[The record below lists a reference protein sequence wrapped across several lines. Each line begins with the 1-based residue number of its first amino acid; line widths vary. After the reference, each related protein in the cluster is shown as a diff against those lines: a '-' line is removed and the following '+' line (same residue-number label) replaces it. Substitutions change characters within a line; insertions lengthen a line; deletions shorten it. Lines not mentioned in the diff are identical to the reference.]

1 MIRNKCDKCK
11 QDYKDLT
18 VIEDNHVLC
27 KPCYD
32 KCFDMLFKGQFTLAE
47 VQAEE
52 SMLKIWNDY
61 QIKVLRSLVILA
73 KKNNADVY
81 SYIETFI
88 NSENNYYLK
97 NVFITREELMKN
109 PRRHIIHLDNFI
121 NTEYNNLF
129 DNVGVLNERMDRIYF
144 LYNPKIDATGYVNS

>member
-18 VIEDNHVLC
+18 VIQDNSVLC

-52 SMLKIWNDY
+52 SLLKLWNDY
-61 QIKVLRSLVILA
+61 QVKVLRCLVLQA
-73 KKNNADVY
+73 KKENVDVY
-81 SYIETFI
+81 YKIENFI
-88 NSENNYYLK
+88 NCENAFYLK

-109 PRRHIIHLDNFI
+109 PRRHLLHLDNFI
-121 NTEYNNLF
+121 NTEYNLLF
-129 DNVGVLNERMDRIYF
+129 DNVGVLNERMDRLYF
-144 LYNPKIDATGYVNS
+144 LYNPKLDATGV